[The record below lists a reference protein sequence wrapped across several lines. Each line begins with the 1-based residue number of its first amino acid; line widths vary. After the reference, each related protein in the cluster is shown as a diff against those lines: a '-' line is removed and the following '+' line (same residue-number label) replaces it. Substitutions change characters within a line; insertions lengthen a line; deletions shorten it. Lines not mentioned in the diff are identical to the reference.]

1 MARRLSSPVLVGRD
15 DELARCRAL
24 MDAAASGEGATLLIT
39 GEAGIGKSRFA
50 AELVAEARRRD
61 WTVLSGACD
70 EFSNDARPFG
80 ALREMLTG
88 IEAAIQRDSLTEFDS
103 PAWGALSRLG
113 NADISAGPQSAS
125 VPHLFA
131 DLLLRLSAQRPTL
144 VVIDDL
150 HWADESTR
158 TVLLTVS
165 RALAESPAVVAA
177 CYRANE
183 IGRGHPLRQVLATV
197 HRNARPEVIELQPLD
212 HEGVARL
219 AASMG
224 LAEMP
229 DVDALLEQSGGIPFL
244 AEELLPHSGPNVP
257 AGIANVVVARI
268 DALGPDVAALAEAA
282 ALDTAVPLPVLE
294 SVAGLDGSRARAAL
308 DALVE
313 TGVFAAAGAEVT
325 FRHAIG
331 REAVA
336 ERILPGRRL
345 ELHERLARAFEATS
359 PPDIARAARHW
370 NETGDRA
377 NTLRTSVRAAMQAA
391 ATGAH
396 AEAADLFER
405 ALDLWDSV
413 PDGARPARA
422 RGVVVKHAA
431 ISMSLAWQFERC
443 APLVLAQLNRD
454 EPSTA
459 MQRADLWLSAGWA
472 TMGYPPQTPPPY
484 PPAWAIRNACS
495 SLDLALERE
504 SEVDLAVG
512 ILAMMDVLGLEDDL
526 RELASRVND
535 VLPTAR
541 SEENRAA
548 LEALSD
554 AIRVILMESP
564 PEVPGS
570 VPAWAALNRQARI
583 IERFMIAGHLEEGIP
598 FASSHLEALAAGGR
612 YPLSGPFTE
621 GMLARADASLGH
633 WPPAMNRL
641 VRLQQS
647 LPEVAE
653 LWVDVL
659 VWGWGPLLARTGGAP
674 LAAKWALLAAKRVEP
689 RGRSQLAA
697 GLAMTRVEVARIVAD
712 VAASR
717 SAVRN
722 GFETTGPSSLW
733 TAEMGEAVA
742 YAIGIEA
749 DLPTRDTH
757 AEAVSIADGWLQK
770 LEACIDATPFRAEC
784 FDLAMFIEQARMERE
799 RLLGNDKSD
808 AWAHLAA
815 RWEALPRP
823 YHAAYAH
830 FRAASALLTGG
841 AAAGA
846 EARRAATDHIDAS
859 LAICGQLGAVVLAE
873 EVERLRSAAGI
884 RAAKRQAPE
893 PGRNAASNG
902 HGLTAR
908 ETEVLALLVRG
919 QTNGQIARQLGIET
933 RTASVHVSNIIHK
946 LGAAN
951 RVDAAVKAGDLGLLK
966 G

>member
-1 MARRLSSPVLVGRD
+1 
-15 DELARCRAL
+15 
-24 MDAAASGEGATLLIT
+24 MDAAASGEGATLLIA

-88 IEAAIQRDSLTEFDS
+88 IEAAIQRDSPTEFDS

-219 AASMG
+219 AASMD

-244 AEELLPHSGPNVP
+244 AEELLAHSGPNVP

-268 DALGPDVAALAEAA
+268 DALGPDAAALAEAA

-313 TGVFAAAGAEVT
+313 TAVFAASGAEVT

-413 PDGARPARA
+413 PDATGVAGTSRVSLSKRA
-422 RGVVVKHAA
+422 S
-431 ISMSLAWQFERC
+431 ISMSLIWQWGR
-443 APLVLAQLNRD
+443 AARTALSQLRRD
-454 EPSTA
+454 EPRSATET
-459 MQRADLWLSAGWA
+459 ADLWLSAGWGAMGARGWEPPVMPA
-472 TMGYPPQTPPPY
+472 T
-484 PPAWAIRNACS
+484 AFRNAVEAFDFALETRRDVS
-495 SLDLALERE
+495 VVYGVLGMVDVIGNDELLTYAASRAATAQKAATSPEVRHTLADLAAYI
-504 SEVDLAVG
+504 DI
-512 ILAMMDVLGLEDDL
+512 ILMTSPLGGSAT
-526 RELASRVND
+526 EL
-535 VLPTAR
+535 
-541 SEENRAA
+541 NRMTVEGRA
-548 LEALSD
+548 
-554 AIRVILMESP
+554 RVIESQLRLGNLAEYLP
-564 PEVPGS
+564 MAE
-570 VPAWAALNRQARI
+570 QAVKDL
-583 IERFMIAGHLEEGIP
+583 IAE
-598 FASSHLEALAAGGR
+598 GR
-612 YPLSGPFTE
+612 YPIGGP
-621 GMLARADASLGH
+621 G
-633 WPPAMNRL
+633 
-641 VRLQQS
+641 
-647 LPEVAE
+647 AE
-653 LWVDVL
+653 S
-659 VWGWGPLLARTGGAP
+659 LLARTHEALGHWRES
-674 LAAKWALLAAKRVEP
+674 LAGIAHMKERVGSVLEDWYDITMWGWGRILMRTGDQAEVRGWLDAAENFITGHSTAKMASALAIAKVELARN
-689 RGRSQLAA
+689 A
-697 GLAMTRVEVARIVAD
+697 GD

-717 SAVRN
+717 TAVAT
-722 GFETTGPSSLW
+722 GLSTTSRSSVW
-733 TAEMGEAVA
+733 TAEMGEAIA
-742 YAIGIEA
+742 YAIANEA
-749 DLPTRDTH
+749 DLRRAAGGN
-757 AEAVSIADGWLQK
+757 AEALAAIDGWLGK
-770 LEACIDATPFRAEC
+770 LETCLDSNPMRAIT

-841 AAAGA
+841 APAGV
-846 EARRAATDHIDAS
+846 EARRAATDHIEAS
-859 LAICGQLGAVVLAE
+859 LAICRQLGAAVLAE

-884 RAAKRQAPE
+884 RAAKQKAKDS
-893 PGRNAASNG
+893 GRNAGSNG
-902 HGLTAR
+902 QGLTAR
-908 ETEVLALLVRG
+908 ETEVLALLIRG